1 MMRKIRALLLSICVG
16 LVTVPACADEP
27 STPIAPPANQ
37 AIHDPWEHY
46 NRWMYRV
53 NTSVD
58 HYTTRPIARAYKAVV
73 PKFMRQGL
81 SNILNFTQ
89 EPWTLV
95 NAMLQGHGD
104 TFFQTLGRIMINGTI
119 GLGGLLDT
127 AKAMGV
133 PRGDEDFGQTLAVW
147 GVPSGPYLVLPFFG
161 PSNPRDAF
169 GLVAAYFGE
178 PASVTFGRVW
188 GIQASLPYTGTQV
201 IDIRTKLLDTADPI
215 LTKSDDP
222 YITVRSAYIQRRAY
236 QIGDGKGGKGP
247 SVDDPFEQP
256 EEEQP
261 TPPPGPSTAPQ

>member
-1 MMRKIRALLLSICVG
+1 MRKLLALALAFGVVG
-16 LVTVPACADEP
+16 SSHPVWADDAAP
-27 STPIAPPANQ
+27 SPSPSSQPIQ
-37 AIHDPWEHY
+37 DPWEHY
-46 NRWMYRV
+46 NRWMYKV
-53 NTSVD
+53 NSSVD
-58 HYTTRPIARAYKAVV
+58 QYTTRPIAQAYKAVV

-104 TFFQTLGRIMINGTI
+104 AFFQTLGRIMINGTV

-133 PRGDEDFGQTLAVW
+133 PRADEDFGQTLAVW

-188 GIQASLPYTGTQV
+188 GIQASIPYTGTQV
-201 IDIRTKLLDTADPI
+201 TDIRAKLLDTADP
-215 LTKSDDP
+215 LLAKSDDP

-236 QIGDGKGGKGP
+236 QISDGKGGKGP

-256 EEEQP
+256 EEP
-261 TPPPGPSTAPQ
+261 SPAPASTTPPSPQ